1 LKSIPVV
8 VLTSSRE
15 TLDLIEFYNHG
26 VNAYVVKPVEFTEFM
41 NVIKQ
46 LVAFWST
53 INEPPPNTVR
63 PEISVETAELVLSEG
78 QGMPNSHLV
87 VGE

>member
-1 LKSIPVV
+1 
-8 VLTSSRE
+8 
-15 TLDLIEFYNHG
+15 
-26 VNAYVVKPVEFTEFM
+26 VKPVEFTEFM
-41 NVIKQ
+41 SVIKQ

-63 PEISVETAELVLSEG
+63 TEISVETAELVLSEG
-78 QGMPNSHLV
+78 QGMPNSHLI